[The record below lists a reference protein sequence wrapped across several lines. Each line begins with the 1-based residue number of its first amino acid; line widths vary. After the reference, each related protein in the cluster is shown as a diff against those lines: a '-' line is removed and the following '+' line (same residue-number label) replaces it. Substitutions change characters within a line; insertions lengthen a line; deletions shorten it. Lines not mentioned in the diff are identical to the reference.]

1 MSKMKPVV
9 EIGLP
14 DLHEEDLDT
23 LIEGCEQE
31 VSEFILQLVPSKSI
45 SELDVSCSLELD
57 SELDLDLQITLIQQY
72 DTGHSL
78 DEVIN
83 QAMDHGGQWL
93 ENRLVEMKK
102 D

>member
-1 MSKMKPVV
+1 MKAIV

-14 DLHEEDLDT
+14 DLHADDLDM
-23 LIEGCEQE
+23 LAEGCEQE
-31 VSEFILQLVPSKSI
+31 VSEFILESIPSKSI
-45 SELDVSCSLELD
+45 AELSVSCSLELD
-57 SELDLDLQITLIQQY
+57 SELDLDFQITLIQQY

-83 QAMDHGGQWL
+83 KAMDHGVLWL
-93 ENRLVEMKK
+93 EKRLVEMKK